1 MTDIFLKPI
10 EKPQILFRIVGTAPL
25 ICGKKPIL
33 VNGKNPNQSKEDIV
47 NFHNAY
53 YLLDGSTTKDLIY
66 GFPATGV
73 KKCMVDACRLTGD
86 VMAKIKPTI
95 FVEADNLKGL
105 LKLSHPDGKQKL
117 DPKMF
122 LDSTRNKSGQIVTQI
137 GAQFDEWQLD
147 FLVSFWDRNISSE
160 GVTILL
166 QHAGDFIGLGINRR
180 GKGLFSYGT
189 FKVVTSNEQ

>member
-10 EKPQILFRIVGTAPL
+10 EKPQILFRIIGTAPL

-33 VNGKNPNQSKEDIV
+33 VDGKNPNQSKEDVV

-53 YLLDGSTTKDLIY
+53 YLLDGSTVKVPIY

-73 KKCMVDACRLTGD
+73 KKCMVEACRLTGNTMT
-86 VMAKIKPTI
+86 VIKPTI
-95 FVEADNLKGL
+95 FVEANNLRGL
-105 LKLSHPDGKQKL
+105 LELSHPEGKKL
-117 DPKMF
+117 DPVMF
-122 LDSTRNKSGQIVTQI
+122 LDSTRNKSGQIVTQV
-137 GAQFDEWQLD
+137 GAQFNEWQLD
-147 FLVSFWDRNISSE
+147 FLVSFWDRNISAE

-166 QHAGDFIGLGINRR
+166 QHAGEFIGLGINRR

-189 FKVVTSNEQ
+189 FRIATSNEQ